1 MVRAG
6 VKISSVLE
14 DYLETIAFLKANK
27 GVVGVS
33 DIAEVL
39 GVKKPSVHNALKS
52 LASKGLVAHEKYGKV
67 SLTGMGLEAASE
79 LQGKEDILY
88 RFFTDYLF
96 MEKGLAKEEAC
107 RLEHSVSKAT
117 IEKLVGL
124 FEFIGSEIVKGKG
137 GGMRKLELYMKKKR
151 SSEK

>member
-39 GVKKPSVHNALKS
+39 G
-52 LASKGLVAHEKYGKV
+52 
-67 SLTGMGLEAASE
+67 
-79 LQGKEDILY
+79 
-88 RFFTDYLF
+88 
-96 MEKGLAKEEAC
+96 
-107 RLEHSVSKAT
+107 
-117 IEKLVGL
+117 
-124 FEFIGSEIVKGKG
+124 
-137 GGMRKLELYMKKKR
+137 
-151 SSEK
+151 